1 MTEPHQGERHGRV
14 SRFDLPNLGF
24 GVGLRSPHHR
34 YVLDHLGDG
43 LGAEWLEIISENHL
57 DSHGHPRH
65 VLDRV
70 AERHPLVMHGV
81 SLSIGSV
88 EPLDFDYL
96 RRLRQLAD
104 AVGAAWVSDHVCF
117 TGVAGLNTH
126 DLLPVPFTEAAL
138 THLVRRVRTV
148 QDFLERPLVLENP
161 STYVGFTASTMPE
174 EEFVARLAVEAD
186 CGLLLDVN
194 NVYVS
199 AVNHDTDP
207 RAYLGALPHDR
218 VVQIHL
224 AGHTDAGTHLIDTH
238 DGPVA
243 PAVWELYDAA
253 IALTGPVSTLLEW
266 DDRLPP
272 FPELV
277 AELDKARRRALDP
290 TNAPVATGV

>member
-1 MTEPHQGERHGRV
+1 MTEPHQGERIDRV

-24 GVGLRSPHHR
+24 GVGLRGPHHR
-34 YVLDHLGDG
+34 YVLDHLGDE
-43 LGAEWLEIISENHL
+43 LGAEWLEIISENYL

-70 AERHPLVMHGV
+70 AERHSLVMHGV

-96 RRLRQLAD
+96 GRLRRLAD
-104 AVGAAWVSDHVCF
+104 AAGAAWVSDHVCF

-161 STYVGFTASTMPE
+161 STYVGFAASTMPE

-194 NVYVS
+194 NVHVS

-277 AELDKARRRALDP
+277 AELGKARQRALDP
-290 TNAPVATGV
+290 ANIPVATGV